1 MSATAQLPGPSPH
14 GALRSRRAGLTAMSV
29 GALGIVFGDIGTSPL
44 YAFRETFDHND
55 IVVDRA
61 NVLGVCS
68 LALWSLLLIVTLNYV
83 MVVLRADNR
92 GEGGIMAMTTLVL
105 GSTATHGR
113 RMRILLL
120 LGLFGLALLYGDGA
134 ITPAISVLSAT
145 EGLKI
150 VAPSLSDW
158 VVPIAVGILVALFAV
173 QRRGTESVGRLFGP
187 VMLVWFSTLAL
198 LGLGQV
204 LSNPGVLAAANPA
217 FAIDYVASNGAKG
230 LLSLG
235 SIFLVVTG
243 GEALYADLGHFGRR
257 PIQLAWLAA
266 ALPALVLNY
275 FGQGA
280 LLLDDPA
287 AISSPFFLMGPDWAR
302 WPLVLLATVATVIA
316 SQALITGVFSLTVQ
330 AMQLDYLPRLTV
342 RHTSADHAGQ
352 VYLPL
357 ANFVLMVACIG
368 LVLTFGSSSNLAA
381 AYGLAVTSTMFVT
394 TILLY
399 FLARAAWGW
408 SITKTLAL
416 CVPIGLL
423 ELGFLTANLFK
434 IPDGGWFPLA
444 VGAII
449 MLAITTWRTGRAAV
463 AGRLAGASV
472 PIDEFIAGIP
482 SDVARV
488 PGTAVFM
495 YQGDGGTPP
504 ALITTTRHHRSVSEQ
519 VLLVSVITTGAPY
532 VEGPERRTVRDLGQ
546 GFHRVVVE
554 HGYMEDVDVPRQ
566 LDGLS
571 IGDVTVDSSTLTYVL
586 GRESVVPSPIHTMA
600 LWRERLFALMLR
612 SAAPAS
618 RFFRLPPDQV
628 VEVGSQ
634 VEI

>member
-1 MSATAQLPGPSPH
+1 
-14 GALRSRRAGLTAMSV
+14 
-29 GALGIVFGDIGTSPL
+29 
-44 YAFRETFDHND
+44 
-55 IVVDRA
+55 
-61 NVLGVCS
+61 
-68 LALWSLLLIVTLNYV
+68 
-83 MVVLRADNR
+83 
-92 GEGGIMAMTTLVL
+92 MTTLVL
-105 GSTATHGR
+105 GSAATRGR

-120 LGLFGLALLYGDGA
+120 LGLFGMALLYGDGA

-145 EGLKI
+145 EGLKV

-173 QRRGTESVGRLFGP
+173 QRRGTRSVGRLFGP
-187 VMLVWFSTLAL
+187 VMIVWFSTLAL

-217 FAIDYVASNGAKG
+217 YAFDYLTTNGAKG

-257 PIQLAWLAA
+257 PIQLAWLTA

-302 WPLVLLATVATVIA
+302 WPLVILATFATVIA

-342 RHTSADHAGQ
+342 RHTSAEHPGQ

-357 ANFVLMVACIG
+357 ANLILMVSCIG
-368 LVLTFGSSSNLAA
+368 LVLAFGSSSNLAA

-399 FLARAAWGW
+399 FLARGTWGW
-408 SITKTLAL
+408 SVTKTLAL
-416 CVPIGLL
+416 CIPIGLL

-444 VGAII
+444 VGAVI

-463 AGRLAGASV
+463 AARLAGARV
-472 PIDEFIAGIP
+472 PIDEFIAAIP
-482 SDVARV
+482 ANVARV
-488 PGTAVFM
+488 EGTAVFM
-495 YQGDGGTPP
+495 YQGEGGTPP
-504 ALITTTRHHRSVSEQ
+504 ALITTARHHRSISER
-519 VLLVSVITTGAPY
+519 VLLVSVITTGTPF
-532 VEGPERRTVRDLGQ
+532 VEEAERRTVRDLGQ
-546 GFHRVVVE
+546 GFYRVVLH
-554 HGYMEDVDVPRQ
+554 HGYMEDIDVPRQ
-566 LDGLS
+566 LDRLS
-571 IGDVTVDSSTLTYVL
+571 IGDITVDASTLTYVL

-600 LWRERLFALMLR
+600 LWREHLFAVMLR
-612 SAAPAS
+612 TAAPAS
-618 RFFRLPPDQV
+618 RFFRLPPGQV

>member
-1 MSATAQLPGPSPH
+1 
-14 GALRSRRAGLTAMSV
+14 MSV

-55 IVVDRA
+55 IGVDRA

-68 LALWSLLLIVTLNYV
+68 LALWSLLLIVTVKYV
-83 MVVLRADNR
+83 LVVLRADNR

-105 GSTATHGR
+105 GSSTTRGR
-113 RMRILLL
+113 RGRILLL
-120 LGLFGLALLYGDGA
+120 LGLFGMALLYGDGA

-145 EGLKI
+145 EGLKV

-158 VVPIAVGILVALFAV
+158 VVPIAVGILIALFAV
-173 QRRGTESVGRLFGP
+173 QRRGTQSVGRLFGP
-187 VMLVWFSTLAL
+187 VMLVWFGTLAL
-198 LGLGQV
+198 LGLSQI
-204 LSNPGVLAAANPA
+204 LANPGVLEAANPA
-217 FAIDYVASNGAKG
+217 FALDYLASNGAKG
-230 LLSLG
+230 LLSMG

-257 PIQLAWLAA
+257 PIQYAWLLA

-280 LLLDDPA
+280 LLLDDPS

-302 WPLVLLATVATVIA
+302 WPLVALATFATVIA

-342 RHTSADHAGQ
+342 RHTSAQHAGQ

-357 ANFVLMVACIG
+357 ANLVLMVACIG
-368 LVLTFGSSSNLAA
+368 LVISFGSSSNLAA

-408 SITKTLAL
+408 SVMKALAL
-416 CVPIGLL
+416 CIPIGLI
-423 ELGFLTANLFK
+423 ELAFLTANLFK
-434 IPDGGWFPLA
+434 VPDGGWFPLA
-444 VGAII
+444 VGAVI
-449 MLAITTWRTGRAAV
+449 MVAITTWRTGRAGV
-463 AGRLAGASV
+463 ADRLAGVRV
-472 PIDEFIAGIP
+472 PIDEFIEAIP

-488 PGTAVFM
+488 PGTVVFM
-495 YQGDGGTPP
+495 YRGDGGTPP
-504 ALITTTRHHRSVSEQ
+504 ALIATTRHHHSVNER
-519 VLLVSVITTGAPY
+519 VLLVSVITTDTPY
-532 VEGPERRTVRDLGQ
+532 VAEPERREVHDLGH
-546 GFHRVVVE
+546 GFHRVVLH
-554 HGYMEDVDVPRQ
+554 HGYMEEVDVPRQ

-571 IGDVTVDSSTLTYVL
+571 VDGGVVDPATLTYVL
-586 GRESVVPSPIHTMA
+586 GRESVIPSPLHTMA

-612 SAAPAS
+612 AAAPAS

-628 VEVGSQ
+628 VEVGTQ